1 MQDFA
6 FHPFLTH
13 PILQRGPCP
22 GIQKSISD
30 LVRSNQRPRCCD
42 TVFCNNVPLYPS
54 NILHCIL
61 IYFCI
66 LPIYSTVS
74 LYTSVSLLFHCI
86 LYLYIYLCIPP
97 INSTKSLY
105 TSVSLLYIP
114 LYFVFIYLCIPPIHS
129 TVFCILY
136 TSVSLLCIPLYS
148 VSYIPLY
155 PSYIFHC
162 ILKIGVQYLN
172 KKNLRLTLHLYPFYL
187 KVKHIFIIFLWTNGQ
202 KWTLRDETGTDLN

>member
-6 FHPFLTH
+6 LDPFLTH

-22 GIQKSISD
+22 GLQKSISD

-74 LYTSVSLLFHCI
+74 LYTSAYHSYKFHCI
-86 LYLYIYLCIPP
+86 
-97 INSTKSLY
+97 
-105 TSVSLLYIP
+105 
-114 LYFVFIYLCIPPIHS
+114 FIYLCIPPIPLYSIFIHIPLYSSYKFHWIFIYLCIPPIYSTVFCIYIPLYPSYTFHCILYLIYLCIPPMYS

-136 TSVSLLCIPLYS
+136 TSVSLL
-148 VSYIPLY
+148 YIPLY
-155 PSYIFHC
+155 PEDWCSVFKQEKSSFDPAPLS
-162 ILKIGVQYLN
+162 ILSQS
-172 KKNLRLTLHLYPFYL
+172 
-187 KVKHIFIIFLWTNGQ
+187 
-202 KWTLRDETGTDLN
+202 